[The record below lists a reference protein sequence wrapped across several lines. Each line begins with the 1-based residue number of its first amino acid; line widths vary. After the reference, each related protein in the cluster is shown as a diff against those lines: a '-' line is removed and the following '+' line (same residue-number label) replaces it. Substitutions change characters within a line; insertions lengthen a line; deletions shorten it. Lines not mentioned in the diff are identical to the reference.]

1 MRLLSVNVG
10 TPRQI
15 DWNGRQVTTAI
26 FKHPV
31 DGPRFAGRLNVEG
44 DRQADLA
51 AHGGEHRAVFVYQIG
66 SYRYWQQLLG
76 RQGFTYGQ
84 FGENFTVEGLPDD
97 KVCIG
102 DRYRI
107 GTAVFEVTQPRVTCY
122 RVGIALGEPR
132 MPALLVSHHRPGF
145 YLRVLHEGMVEA
157 GQEIVKITSGPQAM
171 TVAEIDALLYLPHR
185 SRRNLARALRIPALS
200 QGWKGSFHELLDQDR
215 GAGQGQPAGA
225 ARPAWAGFR
234 SLQVMETKPESAAVT
249 SITLAPADHQ
259 ASAPAAPGQFLTI
272 RLRPDPTQPPVTR
285 SYSLSG
291 PPGAST
297 YRISVKREP
306 GGTASSYLHT
316 AVPGGDLIAAAAPR
330 GSFVLQ
336 PGERPVVLIS
346 AGIGA
351 TPMLAMLHALAAQAS
366 PREVWW
372 LHGARNRAQHSFRG
386 ESRRLLASLSHGH
399 RLVCYSAPGP
409 GDRLGQDFDH
419 AGRLTGPVLDQASV
433 PTDAD
438 FYLCGP
444 VQFMH
449 DLAAALASR
458 GVTPDRIRTE
468 IFGPAGAYRPGVPGA
483 AKRPLH
489 PLSGALGSGPLVSFG
504 RSNLSVR
511 WDPSFGSLLELAEAC
526 DVPVGF
532 GCRTGVCHACETGL
546 VSGEVT
552 CSPEP
557 LEPPGPGQALLC
569 CSQPRTDLW
578 LDL

>member
-1 MRLLSVNVG
+1 MPDVAEGAAPRCCIVLSTLRQGVEVNSAFTLEAARGRAAQCCGSGWLPRAVRGHRVRGWSQPTALTAIPLRRHDRGTVMRLLSVNVG

-51 AHGGEHRAVFVYQIG
+51 AHGGEHRAVFVYQIE

-234 SLQVMETKPESAAVT
+234 SLQVMETKPESAAVI

-259 ASAPAAPGQFLTI
+259 ASAP
-272 RLRPDPTQPPVTR
+272 
-285 SYSLSG
+285 
-291 PPGAST
+291 
-297 YRISVKREP
+297 
-306 GGTASSYLHT
+306 
-316 AVPGGDLIAAAAPR
+316 
-330 GSFVLQ
+330 
-336 PGERPVVLIS
+336 
-346 AGIGA
+346 
-351 TPMLAMLHALAAQAS
+351 
-366 PREVWW
+366 
-372 LHGARNRAQHSFRG
+372 
-386 ESRRLLASLSHGH
+386 
-399 RLVCYSAPGP
+399 
-409 GDRLGQDFDH
+409 
-419 AGRLTGPVLDQASV
+419 
-433 PTDAD
+433 
-438 FYLCGP
+438 
-444 VQFMH
+444 
-449 DLAAALASR
+449 
-458 GVTPDRIRTE
+458 
-468 IFGPAGAYRPGVPGA
+468 
-483 AKRPLH
+483 
-489 PLSGALGSGPLVSFG
+489 
-504 RSNLSVR
+504 
-511 WDPSFGSLLELAEAC
+511 
-526 DVPVGF
+526 
-532 GCRTGVCHACETGL
+532 
-546 VSGEVT
+546 
-552 CSPEP
+552 
-557 LEPPGPGQALLC
+557 
-569 CSQPRTDLW
+569 
-578 LDL
+578 

>member
-1 MRLLSVNVG
+1 
-10 TPRQI
+10 
-15 DWNGRQVTTAI
+15 
-26 FKHPV
+26 
-31 DGPRFAGRLNVEG
+31 
-44 DRQADLA
+44 
-51 AHGGEHRAVFVYQIG
+51 
-66 SYRYWQQLLG
+66 
-76 RQGFTYGQ
+76 
-84 FGENFTVEGLPDD
+84 
-97 KVCIG
+97 
-102 DRYRI
+102 
-107 GTAVFEVTQPRVTCY
+107 
-122 RVGIALGEPR
+122 
-132 MPALLVSHHRPGF
+132 
-145 YLRVLHEGMVEA
+145 
-157 GQEIVKITSGPQAM
+157 
-171 TVAEIDALLYLPHR
+171 
-185 SRRNLARALRIPALS
+185 
-200 QGWKGSFHELLDQDR
+200 
-215 GAGQGQPAGA
+215 
-225 ARPAWAGFR
+225 
-234 SLQVMETKPESAAVT
+234 
-249 SITLAPADHQ
+249 
-259 ASAPAAPGQFLTI
+259 
-272 RLRPDPTQPPVTR
+272 
-285 SYSLSG
+285 
-291 PPGAST
+291 
-297 YRISVKREP
+297 
-306 GGTASSYLHT
+306 
-316 AVPGGDLIAAAAPR
+316 
-330 GSFVLQ
+330 
-336 PGERPVVLIS
+336 
-346 AGIGA
+346 
-351 TPMLAMLHALAAQAS
+351 MLHALAAQAS

-372 LHGARNRAQHSFRG
+372 LHGARNRAEHSFRG